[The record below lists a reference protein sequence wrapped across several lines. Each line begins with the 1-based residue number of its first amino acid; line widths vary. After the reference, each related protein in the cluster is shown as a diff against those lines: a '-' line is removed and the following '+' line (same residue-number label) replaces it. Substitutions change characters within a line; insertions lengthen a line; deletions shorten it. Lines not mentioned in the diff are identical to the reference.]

1 MMGGGLINVCL
12 RFLACLVQDLTVL
25 RKLRMGPLLC
35 SLNADRRSPL
45 SRAIARPRMSE
56 SLGEGLSLHLRGNAD
71 RRQIPALGNL

>member
-1 MMGGGLINVCL
+1 MSVCA
-12 RFLACLVQDLTVL
+12 FSPVWFKISPVL